1 MLTRKIKKPNMKHKI
16 YRILLLVW
24 ILLCLASLIKIF
36 VDMKSDDIKD
46 IAGEYQVVAVEDVKD
61 DDDYVGTWWHLHIDS
76 KDKYF
81 SIYDNEA
88 GNPGVEG
95 EIDFIDGSSLIVKID
110 PDYYEELPCGRWK
123 SDGETLEVKY
133 MKTDSGIDL
142 ENNGK
147 TISFTKEEE

>member
-1 MLTRKIKKPNMKHKI
+1 MVQIQRKHKGMKDKVL
-16 YRILLLVW
+16 RIISVIGML
-24 ILLCLASLIKIF
+24 ICLTSFIKIF
-36 VDMKSDDIKD
+36 VDMKTDDIKD
-46 IAGEYQVVAVEDVKD
+46 IAGEYQVIAVEDVKD

-76 KDKYF
+76 KDKCF

-95 EIDFIDGSSLIVKID
+95 KIDFIDGSSLIVEID

-123 SDGETLEVKY
+123 SDGKTLEVKY
-133 MKTDSGIDL
+133 MKTDKGIDL

-147 TISFTKEEE
+147 TVSFIKEEE